1 MIWERSFL
9 MQGTGMA
16 EPALELHRCSYR
28 YNTDIPALQQVSCTI
43 PTGTWAALIGQNG
56 SGKTTLAKLCNGL
69 LRPDEGG
76 VRVLGQDIAGQPVG
90 KIARSVGY
98 LFQNPDHQIFAPTV
112 REEVAFGLR
121 NLGFPPTQIEERIEE
136 ALALFELG
144 PYADQPP
151 AVLGYGLR
159 RQVTVASLFALRPP
173 ILILDEPTTGL
184 HWGATQALLDRLAEL
199 HLAGHTVLLITH
211 DMRLVAERAE
221 WVLILHRGRLLTEG
235 PPQHLFAQPEMLA
248 HASLSPPPITRLAQL
263 LHPLGMRGDSL
274 TVEEF
279 LGEYMALKSA
289 GGREA

>member
-1 MIWERSFL
+1 V
-9 MQGTGMA
+9 A
-16 EPALELHRCSYR
+16 EPAIELYCCSYR
-28 YNTDIPALQQVSCTI
+28 YNADIPALREVSCTI
-43 PTGTWAALIGQNG
+43 PAGTWAALIGQNG

-69 LRPDEGG
+69 LRPDEGR
-76 VRVLGQDIAGQPVG
+76 VRILGQDIARQPVS

-112 REEVAFGLR
+112 REELAFGLR
-121 NLGFPPTQIEERIEE
+121 NLDFPPVEIEGRIEE
-136 ALALFELG
+136 ALALFSLE

-159 RQVTVASLFALRPP
+159 RQVAVASLFALRPP

-199 HLAGHTVLLITH
+199 HRAGHTVLLITH

-221 WVLILHRGRLLTEG
+221 WVLILHQGRLLTEG
-235 PPQHLFAQPEMLA
+235 PPRELFAQPEMLA
-248 HASLSPPPITRLAQL
+248 RASLSPAPITRLAQRL
-263 LHPLGMRGDSL
+263 RPRGMRGDSL

-279 LGEYMALKSA
+279 YREYTTLPVPFRGKARALP
-289 GGREA
+289 

>member
-1 MIWERSFL
+1 
-9 MQGTGMA
+9 MA
-16 EPALELHRCSYR
+16 EPAIELYCCSYR
-28 YNTDIPALQQVSCTI
+28 YNADIPALREVSCTI
-43 PTGTWAALIGQNG
+43 PAGTWAALIGQNG

-69 LRPDEGG
+69 LRPDEGR
-76 VRVLGQDIAGQPVG
+76 VRILGQDIARQPVS

-112 REEVAFGLR
+112 REELAFGLR
-121 NLGFPPTQIEERIEE
+121 NLDFPPVEIEGRIEE
-136 ALALFELG
+136 ALALFSLE

-159 RQVTVASLFALRPP
+159 RQVAVASLFALRPP

-199 HLAGHTVLLITH
+199 HRAGHTVLLITH

-221 WVLILHRGRLLTEG
+221 WVLILHQGRLLTEG
-235 PPQHLFAQPEMLA
+235 PPRELFAQPEMLA
-248 HASLSPPPITRLAQL
+248 RASLSPAPITRLAQRL
-263 LHPLGMRGDSL
+263 RPRGMRGDSL

-279 LGEYMALKSA
+279 YREYTTLPVPFRGKARALP
-289 GGREA
+289 